1 MISAKWLGVRSTRRF
16 LQNIEPEARRELND
30 EFQAIGDRL
39 LGNTLAET
47 PRKYGGLV
55 SAIQKRV
62 TIGAS
67 LILRIGLLTKRAK
80 TEYFYGYILD
90 QGRRGGRFKAA
101 RVRKDGTI
109 ERYLVN
115 VGAISR
121 DKYNFVFGRRA
132 DFEANELPRLRSIF
146 DRILRRASAGVGND

>member
-1 MISAKWLGVRSTRRF
+1 MIGGKWTGVRSTRRF

-30 EFQAIGDRL
+30 EFNAIGDRL
-39 LGNTLAET
+39 LGHALAET
-47 PRKYGGLV
+47 PRRYGGLV

-67 LILRIGLLTKRAK
+67 LILRLGLLTKRAQS
-80 TEYFYGYILD
+80 EYFYGYILD
-90 QGRRGGRFKAA
+90 QGRKGGTAKAA

-109 ERYLVN
+109 HRYMVRI
-115 VGAISR
+115 GAISQ

-132 DFEANELPRLRSIF
+132 DFMANELPKLRGIF
-146 DRILRRASAGVGND
+146 DRILRRASAGVSND

>member
-1 MISAKWLGVRSTRRF
+1 MIGGKWLGVRSTRRF
-16 LQNIEPEARRELND
+16 LANIEPEARRELND

-39 LGNTLAET
+39 LGNALAET
-47 PRKYGGLV
+47 PRRYGGLV

-67 LILRIGLLTKRAK
+67 LILRLGLLTRRAK
-80 TEYFYGYILD
+80 SEFFYGYILD
-90 QGRRGGRFKAA
+90 QGRRAGRANAA
-101 RVRKDGTI
+101 RVRKDGTV

-115 VGAISR
+115 VGAIGRS
-121 DKYNFVFGRRA
+121 KYNFVFGRRA
-132 DFEANELPRLRSIF
+132 DFDANELPRLRSIF